1 MEMLQRAEP
10 IVHDTW
16 LPAAEAAFLLGISIR
31 HLRRK
36 CESGEFVTRLERGN
50 GGAGYRVALSSLPD
64 AIRAR
69 YASKISGQAEA
80 ALDDDS
86 TADLDD
92 YSAAA
97 EYNRRKADKYATLLR
112 QFEGL
117 KGEALRNAIAIW
129 NDQHPEMST
138 SYVSICNARSK
149 RISLVGNWGTRCGSS
164 SVDQWTAEY
173 DHFKGLFLIEG
184 GPSLFTCWRK
194 TRGYALTSGKP
205 IDEFPR
211 PQAFK
216 RKLDREVSTSSQY
229 LARHGHAAWNRKY
242 ASFVSRDYSALRCG
256 EVWVSDHAQI
266 DVAVLCKDGKV
277 RFPWVTAW
285 CDFKSGKFL
294 GWMVHAEDPNSDHIF
309 LSFYYAAM
317 KFGLPTDVIIDNGKD
332 YRCRDFAGTRRIRV
346 SVDEIKTT
354 SMLSLLKV
362 ARHFALPY
370 NAQTKPIERRFREI
384 KEQFSKHM
392 VGYRGGNVTERPEKL
407 KNEIRDGAILPIDEF
422 CGMFDDFVEMV
433 LNRSVS
439 QGKNLLGQSPD
450 QLWAKE
456 FTEQRAVSK
465 EELLL
470 FCMRTS
476 KPLTI
481 SRNGVTDSE
490 IGATYWA
497 EWMAACKGMKVYLRR
512 DPKDYAEAWVFN
524 AANDEFI
531 DKAREG
537 AFCAPALARSE
548 VEKQD
553 YKNVWASKRKADK
566 IERAYLQNLQSIS
579 PMEKLMHDKAAV
591 AIDGAAPEADPKII
605 HIVDTEMSV
614 VLEKQKQHEKERI
627 NSGIAP
633 DIMRDES
640 RVYMYEYQKYEDEL
654 KEAV

>member
-1 MEMLQRAEP
+1 MAMPQPAEHV
-10 IVHDTW
+10 VHDIW
-16 LPAAEAAFLLGISIR
+16 LPAAETAFLLGISIR

-36 CESGEFVTRLERGN
+36 CEAGDFVTRLEHGN

-64 AIRAR
+64 AARLR
-69 YASKISGQAEA
+69 YASKSSGQVE

-92 YSAAA
+92 YSSAP

-117 KGEALRNAIAIW
+117 KGTALRNAIAVW

-149 RISLVGNWGTRCGSS
+149 RISLVGLWGSRCGSS
-164 SVDQWTAEY
+164 SVDQWSAEY
-173 DHFKGLFLIEG
+173 DYFKGLFLIEG

-194 TRGYALTSGKP
+194 VRGYALSNGKSV
-205 IDEFPR
+205 DEFPR

-216 RKLDREVSTSSQY
+216 RKLDREVSASSQY
-229 LARHGHAAWNRKY
+229 LARCGHAAWNRKY
-242 ASFVSRDYSALRCG
+242 ASFVSRDYSALSCG

-294 GWMVHAEDPNSDHIF
+294 GWMVHADDPNSDHIF

-317 KFGLPTDVIIDNGKD
+317 KFGRPTDVIIDNGKD

-346 SVDEIKTT
+346 SGDEIKTT
-354 SMLSLLKV
+354 SMLSHLKIT
-362 ARHFALPY
+362 RHFALPY

-407 KNEIRDGAILPIDEF
+407 KKEIRDGAILTIDEF
-422 CGMFDDFVEMV
+422 SGIFDDFIEMT

-439 QGKNLLGQSPD
+439 MGKNLLGQSPD
-450 QLWAKE
+450 QLWSKE
-456 FTEQRAVSK
+456 FTVKREVGK
-465 EELLL
+465 DELRL

-476 KPLTI
+476 EPVTI
-481 SRNGVTDSE
+481 GRNGAYDSNL
-490 IGATYWA
+490 GVTYWG
-497 EWMAACKGMKVYLRR
+497 EWMAACKGTKVYLRR
-512 DPKDYAEAWVFN
+512 DPRDYAEAWVFS
-524 AANDEFI
+524 AANDEYMGM
-531 DKAREG
+531 ARDSM
-537 AFCAPALARSE
+537 FNAPALARTE
-548 VEKQD
+548 VEHAQ
-553 YKNVWASKRKADK
+553 YRSAQAAKNRSAK
-566 IERAYLQNLQSIS
+566 IERAYIDNLTSVK
-579 PMEKLMHDKAAV
+579 PMEKMMYSAAAC
-591 AIDGAAPEADPKII
+591 AIDGAAPDDDPKII
-605 HIVDTEMSV
+605 STDDTEMGRV
-614 VLEKQKQHEKERI
+614 IKQRSAEEADRVTG
-627 NSGIAP
+627 GIAP
-633 DIMRDES
+633 DIMRDDS